1 MNLFCRRGSNLS
13 LLLDVSTLGVET
25 MCSVTTPKEVW
36 LQLLHTSSRPLTH
49 AMLQD
54 ASRDTKTLN
63 TEYQV
68 TNSHNA
74 TLVNSAASSSEY
86 EWLARWS
93 NWLLWRRPAWYSA
106 CPLLLR
112 RRSLQTLSAQQS
124 WTSQDIW
131 SKTDTKPSSP
141 VSNLTVEFH
150 LMSFFFFSLYCYIS
164 PVCCFPFR
172 PREPSDP
179 EEPGGRGRTRSLHQ
193 WQLRQGETK
202 NITLH

>member
-1 MNLFCRRGSNLS
+1 
-13 LLLDVSTLGVET
+13 

-68 TNSHNA
+68 TNSHNT
-74 TLVNSAASSSEY
+74 TLVNSAASPSEY
-86 EWLARWS
+86 QRLARWS
-93 NWLLWRRPAWYSA
+93 DWFLWRRRVGYSV
-106 CPLLLR
+106 CPLVLR

-124 WTSQDIW
+124 WMSQDIW

-150 LMSFFFFSLYCYIS
+150 LMSFHIATSHQFAAFHL
-164 PVCCFPFR
+164 
-172 PREPSDP
+172 DP
-179 EEPGGRGRTRSLHQ
+179 ESRVILKNLEDEAGPDRYINANYVRVRQRTSLCTNTNTGHLTFQ
-193 WQLRQGETK
+193 TCVWRRFQ
-202 NITLH
+202 